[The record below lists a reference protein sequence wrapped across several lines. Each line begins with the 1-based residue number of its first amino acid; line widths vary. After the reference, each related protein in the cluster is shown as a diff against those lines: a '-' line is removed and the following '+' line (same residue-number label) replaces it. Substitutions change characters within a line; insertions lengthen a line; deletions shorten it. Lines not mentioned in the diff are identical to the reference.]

1 MPKLDGIEYK
11 ELYGLSVDK
20 ENKELFFNDAS
31 HLYINKND
39 GSHYISVTTL
49 IGEYENKFDEDFW
62 SKYKALE
69 LFLDGDVWSN
79 LKIKLQTTKKWNSNI
94 LEKYNINEEEFNKE
108 VEKIKL
114 DWANNRDEACEHG
127 SYVHSLMENTF
138 YGNTQFDFSKYGYA
152 EASGLYDCPRNY
164 FELDLPNAVYPE
176 FLMSWTSEDGK
187 LKIAGQS
194 DLIVKQGND
203 IWCLDWKTNKE
214 IKKRS
219 FYDKNKKD
227 VQRMKYPLNNF
238 MDCNYAHYQ
247 LQLSTYCWILQQIKP
262 ELNIRG
268 LSIIHIDRS
277 GKQTEYPMEYCKN
290 DVERMIKH
298 YKNQLQIREQL
309 DRIEPYKIG

>member
-31 HLYINKND
+31 HLYVNKKD

-49 IGEYENKFDEDFW
+49 IGEYENKFDEEFW

-79 LKIKLQTTKKWNSNI
+79 VKLKLQATKRWDNSL
-94 LEKYNINEEEFNKE
+94 LEKYKVNLEEFNKE
-108 VEKIKL
+108 VDKIKQE
-114 DWANNRDEACEHG
+114 WALNRDEACEHG

-176 FLMSWTSEDGK
+176 FLMSWTSDDGK
-187 LKIAGQS
+187 LPSVEEGASKAGAEGWS
-194 DLIVKQGND
+194 VCGWSTTSCANTGPD
-203 IWCLDWKTNKE
+203 
-214 IKKRS
+214 
-219 FYDKNKKD
+219 NKKSTIKI
-227 VQRMKYPLNNF
+227 QNCINF
-238 MDCNYAHYQ
+238 MNG
-247 LQLSTYCWILQQIKP
+247 SW
-262 ELNIRG
+262 
-268 LSIIHIDRS
+268 S
-277 GKQTEYPMEYCKN
+277 
-290 DVERMIKH
+290 DV
-298 YKNQLQIREQL
+298 
-309 DRIEPYKIG
+309 